1 MNQQVP
7 LGSLGHNGYPLLLAT
22 IKSLRLQL
30 SLAAG
35 GFFLSGLI
43 LCLLPK
49 SHTSVAMGICSTPP
63 CSIPGAGV
71 GFSHVVIEE
80 ISHA

>member
-1 MNQQVP
+1 MSQQVP

-35 GFFLSGLI
+35 GFFLSGLV
-43 LCLLPK
+43 LYLLPK
-49 SHTSVAMGICSTPP
+49 FHTSVVMSYSTPP

-71 GFSHVVIEE
+71 RFSHVVIEE